1 MPAMSKQKELSPIGW
16 INASTSFIHSHQYL
30 LKEFIIKDIKGRFI
44 GSMGGNLWVI
54 LNPLTT
60 IITYWFIFSIVLRV
74 TVSQAESG
82 TDNFTIYFLTGFF
95 PWFMFAESLSRSVV
109 SLIENAQLITK
120 VVFPVEL
127 LPASVV
133 FAAFIVNG
141 IGMVCF
147 LLFLIGLGYFHWT
160 WIFLLYLIAAQVFFA
175 WGISNFLASL
185 CVFVRDIKELL
196 VIILMVWFYFTP
208 IVYPLSMLPKPF
220 QKLMVI
226 NPMWDFINLYR
237 QILLQQRIDWD
248 LSAGIGIFSLLI
260 YVLGTWFFMRS
271 KNAFGDVL

>member
-1 MPAMSKQKELSPIGW
+1 LG
-16 INASTSFIHSHQYL
+16 HSESSGNDNYL
-30 LKEFIIKDIKGRFI
+30 LVYI
-44 GSMGGNLWVI
+44 
-54 LNPLTT
+54 
-60 IITYWFIFSIVLRV
+60 
-74 TVSQAESG
+74 SQAESG

-95 PWFMFAESLSRSVV
+95 PWFMFAESLSRSAV

-127 LPASVV
+127 IPASVV
-133 FAAFIVNG
+133 FSSFIING

-147 LLFLIGLGYFHWT
+147 LLCLIGFGYFHFI
-160 WIFLLYLIAAQVFFA
+160 WIGLLYLIAAQILFT
-175 WGISNFLASL
+175 WGISNLLASL

-208 IVYPLSMLPKPF
+208 IVYPVSLLPKAF

-237 QILLQQRIDWD
+237 QVLLRDNVVGNLCDGHLVFYAIKKRFW
-248 LSAGIGIFSLLI
+248 
-260 YVLGTWFFMRS
+260 
-271 KNAFGDVL
+271 

>member
-1 MPAMSKQKELSPIGW
+1 MSVPKELSVIGL
-16 INASTSFIHSHQYL
+16 IMASIASIRSHRYL
-30 LKEFIIKDIKGRFI
+30 LKEFVIRDIKGRFI

-54 LNPLTT
+54 INPLAT

-95 PWFMFAESLSRSVV
+95 PWFMFAESLSRSAV
-109 SLIENAQLITK
+109 SMVENSQLITK

-133 FAAFIVNG
+133 FSSFIING

-147 LLFLIGLGYFHWT
+147 LLSLIAFGYCHFI
-160 WIFLLYLIAAQVFFA
+160 WIGMLYLIVAQIIFT
-175 WGISNFLASL
+175 WGISNLLAAL
-185 CVFVRDIKELL
+185 CVFIRDIKELL

-208 IVYPLSMLPKPF
+208 IVYPVSLLPKTF

-237 QILLQQRIDWD
+237 QVLLQQQMD
-248 LSAGIGIFSLLI
+248 LPLAVGIGIMSLFTYAI
-260 YVLGTWFFMRS
+260 GTWFFMRS
-271 KNAFGDVL
+271 KSAFGDVL